1 MSGVD
6 RERLN
11 PYIWSVP
18 ERLLRAISAL
28 AGGLLRETGEVV
40 LPHRVRRTRLYQSVI
55 DSTLR
60 FVIEEI
66 GRVEGA
72 YLADQGD
79 LPKDFLIRRTAGNAL
94 EIAGIV
100 AFRASPVW
108 VLAVL
113 ADISGTGRDLI
124 GEVAEALKKEGLLEP
139 GRSFENVDQLLDGL
153 ERTAGQLAETVNTP
167 PLDVAGL
174 REEWA
179 KLRAE
184 AHTIPLANLPSPAT
198 LWNEWRELKQEA
210 AAQDRSI
217 SEFSSAMAISA
228 VRNLPSNAR
237 WLSRAIGTSAR
248 RSGQVLGRGLLE
260 HYRSTLAEIREVGY
274 VRYWIREFKPY
285 LAGALR
291 QLSPKQ
297 PSTTER
303 LLKWRHGRHRPEG

>member
-184 AHTIPLANLPSPAT
+184 AHTIPLANA
-198 LWNEWRELKQEA
+198 K
-210 AAQDRSI
+210 DRAHL
-217 SEFSSAMAISA
+217 SS
-228 VRNLPSNAR
+228 R
-237 WLSRAIGTSAR
+237 LSTS
-248 RSGQVLGRGLLE
+248 
-260 HYRSTLAEIREVGY
+260 
-274 VRYWIREFKPY
+274 
-285 LAGALR
+285 LR
-291 QLSPKQ
+291 
-297 PSTTER
+297 
-303 LLKWRHGRHRPEG
+303 